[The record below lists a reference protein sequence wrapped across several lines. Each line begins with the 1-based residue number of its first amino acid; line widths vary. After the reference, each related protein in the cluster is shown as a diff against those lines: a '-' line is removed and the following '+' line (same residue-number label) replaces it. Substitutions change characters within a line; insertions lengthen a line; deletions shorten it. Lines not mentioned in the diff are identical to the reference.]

1 MIFFFAGKI
10 KVNSVFWLTKV
21 DTFIYC
27 FFNRWVL
34 KVIRASFWICC
45 IPMSRHSEWWRHWI
59 LFLRRSFVHHQIIMV
74 VIMASYRFNL
84 ADNIGEPWVIFILS
98 IWPHDF
104 VYLTFINN
112 YVDEVGWTCRI
123 PFLYNPTIFELA
135 MMATPRWIMEVLMMK
150 FNEISI
156 IIGFFRFYWYNIFFE
171 CEDSVV

>member
-27 FFNRWVL
+27 FFNRWIL

-45 IPMSRHSEWWRHWI
+45 IPMSRHW
-59 LFLRRSFVHHQIIMV
+59 RSFVHHQIIMV